1 MIPALRI
8 SDALRS
14 IVFHE
19 LKGPNLACAKA
30 TISSSQ
36 SFGSRGFRARGY
48 EFVSFWKDA
57 LIQRQDRV
65 TQVWKD
71 GQRLR
76 AAGSARM
83 RCGAK
88 VWEIDHLYLQK
99 TTPGFDFPED
109 DFARLLDDLVLAARE
124 RGAERVFLRCFAGSE
139 VTQLAQRAGFFHYFN
154 QVLLEKDVTTETSDG
169 ASGGTSDASDGAE
182 FVRER
187 LPHDTH
193 GLFQLFSAATPQQVR
208 VGLGFTLEQWR
219 DAQEPRRGQEWV
231 SHQNDRLTGW
241 AAAGPQ
247 RADTYGEVMIHPDHP
262 ELLPVMARLILSQPG
277 PQKWLVPDY
286 QEATHDLLSRKGFQE
301 TSEYAILA
309 KTVAAR
315 EFSHSMTAVEA

>member
-1 MIPALRI
+1 MIAALRI

-14 IVFHE
+14 IIFHE

-30 TISSSQ
+30 SISSSQ
-36 SFGSRGFRARGY
+36 SFASRGFRARGY

-65 TQVWKD
+65 TQVCRD
-71 GQRLR
+71 GQSLR
-76 AAGSARM
+76 GAGSARM
-83 RCGAK
+83 RRGLK
-88 VWEIDHLYLQK
+88 VWEIDHLYLQEPP
-99 TTPGFDFPED
+99 PGVDFPED
-109 DFARLLDDLVLAARE
+109 DFASLLDDLVLAARE

-139 VTQLAQRAGFFHYFN
+139 VTHLAQRAGFFHYFN
-154 QVLLEKDVTTETSDG
+154 QVLLEKDVTPETSDG
-169 ASGGTSDASDGAE
+169 SDSAE
-182 FVRER
+182 FVRDR

-193 GLFQLFSAATPQQVR
+193 GLFQLFSAATPQHVR

-219 DAQEPRRGQEWV
+219 DAQEPLEGHEWV
-231 SHQNDRLTGW
+231 AHHNDRLTGW
-241 AAAGPQ
+241 VAAGAQ
-247 RADTYGEVMIHPDHP
+247 GADTYGELMIHPAHP

-286 QEATHDLLSRKGFQE
+286 QEATHDLLSRRGFRE

-315 EFSHSMTAVEA
+315 EFSHSRAAVEA